1 MIDSLRTDLGLD
13 DRADREAGENYRQIF
28 SQMVRAK
35 SMNRIFHKLPAA
47 FGRAWRLDL
56 ERHSRKLFTLVCG
69 LGVMIVAPAVR
80 AQKLPTPPP
89 NGRKASNV
97 AKSVLTAAASAPLQE
112 PISQQVP
119 LPLSAEQGTPS
130 RHQVSYEDGQ
140 LTIIAEN
147 SKLGEI
153 LAAVSERLGANIELP
168 ASSSDERIWVRAGP
182 GPARRVLAALLGG
195 TDLDYV
201 IQASDTDPEGILSVL
216 LTPRTRAAGAVTTG
230 RPASPA
236 EQARGASRRNPQAN
250 RGPVEAPSLEN
261 SIEPATP
268 VEVPLAGSPPAS
280 AEQQPASAELQAVP
294 DTSEADADKSVPKT
308 PEQMMQKLQNLYQQR
323 KQMQQDRNKPPTPN

>member
-1 MIDSLRTDLGLD
+1 
-13 DRADREAGENYRQIF
+13 
-28 SQMVRAK
+28 
-35 SMNRIFHKLPAA
+35 
-47 FGRAWRLDL
+47 
-56 ERHSRKLFTLVCG
+56 
-69 LGVMIVAPAVR
+69 MIVAPAVS
-80 AQKLPTPPP
+80 AQKLPAPPP
-89 NGRKASNV
+89 NSRKASSV
-97 AKSVLTAAASAPLQE
+97 AKSVLTAAASAPLLQE

-119 LPLSAEQGTPS
+119 LPLTAEQGTPS

-182 GPARRVLAALLGG
+182 GPARRVLAALLSG

-216 LTPRTRAAGAVTTG
+216 LTPRTRTAGAITTG

-236 EQARGASRRNPQAN
+236 EQARGAGRRNPQAN

-261 SIEPATP
+261 STEPAIP
-268 VEVPLAGSPPAS
+268 VEVPLAGSPPGA

-294 DTSEADADKSVPKT
+294 DTSEAEADKSIVKS
-308 PEQMMQKLQNLYQQR
+308 PEQMIQKLQNMYQQR
-323 KQMQQDRNKPPTPN
+323 KQIQQDRNKPPTPN

>member
-1 MIDSLRTDLGLD
+1 MIDNLRTDLGLD
-13 DRADREAGENYRQIF
+13 DLADREAGENHRQIF

-35 SMNRIFHKLPAA
+35 SMNRIFHELRAA
-47 FGRAWRLDL
+47 FGRAWRLNL
-56 ERHSRKLFTLVCG
+56 EGHSRKLFTLVCG

-80 AQKLPTPPP
+80 AQKLPAPPP

-97 AKSVLTAAASAPLQE
+97 AKSVLTAAASAPLLQE
-112 PISQQVP
+112 PISQPVP
-119 LPLSAEQGTPS
+119 LPLVAEQGTPS

-182 GPARRVLAALLGG
+182 GPARRVLAALLSG

-201 IQASDTDPEGILSVL
+201 IQASDTDPEGILSL
-216 LTPRTRAAGAVTTG
+216 GLPAPSQLAGQQV
-230 RPASPA
+230 R
-236 EQARGASRRNPQAN
+236 QSRRGV
-250 RGPVEAPSLEN
+250 RVEEIPRPTAAQWKL
-261 SIEPATP
+261 PAWRIQLNQ
-268 VEVPLAGSPPAS
+268 PLPW
-280 AEQQPASAELQAVP
+280 
-294 DTSEADADKSVPKT
+294 KCH
-308 PEQMMQKLQNLYQQR
+308 
-323 KQMQQDRNKPPTPN
+323 

>member
-1 MIDSLRTDLGLD
+1 
-13 DRADREAGENYRQIF
+13 
-28 SQMVRAK
+28 
-35 SMNRIFHKLPAA
+35 MNRIFHELRAA
-47 FGRAWRLDL
+47 FGRAWRLNL
-56 ERHSRKLFTLVCG
+56 EGHSRKLFTLVCG
-69 LGVMIVAPAVR
+69 LGVMIAAPVVR
-80 AQKLPTPPP
+80 AQKLPTPPQ

-112 PISQQVP
+112 PISQPVS
-119 LPLSAEQGTPS
+119 LPLTAEQGTPS

-216 LTPRTRAAGAVTTG
+216 LTPRTRAAGATTG
-230 RPASPA
+230 RPAIPA
-236 EQARGASRRNPQAN
+236 EQVQARGASRRNPQAN
-250 RGPVEAPSLEN
+250 RGAVEAPGLEN
-261 SIEPATP
+261 STEPATP

-294 DTSEADADKSVPKT
+294 DASEADPDKSVVKS
-308 PEQMMQKLQNLYQQR
+308 PEQMIQKLQNMYQQR